1 MPFEKTSEEPIPS
14 LLQRSANINILLD
27 EDEYNEQM
35 EYLDFPELTD
45 HKKVVGVV
53 GSMLIVCINLN

>member
-1 MPFEKTSEEPIPS
+1 MPFEKTSEEPVPP

-27 EDEYNEQM
+27 EEEYNEQND
-35 EYLDFPELTD
+35 YLELPELTD

-53 GSMLIVCINLN
+53 GSMLFVSINLN